1 QPVNVLRARDVTT
14 ASRGTFGITRHCYS
28 SLSVLWVCC
37 LLSRRPR
44 SLPFWK
50 ADMFRRR
57 RANRSALPGALS
69 EEVLPAA
76 GPSPSEEDGSSASWG
91 ARFSW
96 GRRLGRGGLPP
107 PASTMVE
114 ETLSVGGSVTISI
127 LVVRVGSG
135 GAEPFSS
142 ARMSLRGVDVPSW
155 VLVVSLFSVIAGGS
169 FGPASLSGSVGTEV
183 STGVLCSSGDVVVI
197 YW

>member
-1 QPVNVLRARDVTT
+1 
-14 ASRGTFGITRHCYS
+14 
-28 SLSVLWVCC
+28 
-37 LLSRRPR
+37 
-44 SLPFWK
+44 
-50 ADMFRRR
+50 MFRRR

-114 ETLSVGGSVTISI
+114 EPLSVGGSVTISI
-127 LVVRVGSG
+127 LEVRVGSG

-142 ARMSLRGVDVPSW
+142 ADRK
-155 VLVVSLFSVIAGGS
+155 
-169 FGPASLSGSVGTEV
+169 
-183 STGVLCSSGDVVVI
+183 STRL
-197 YW
+197 